1 MFPVYE
7 VLDCTKTACM
17 NRGYEYV
24 QNRQASLI
32 LDPISTY
39 RRCYKEPD
47 VEHMLRTE
55 QYMTRFCDLR
65 TMCPRKG
72 GVTEAMPPKGSIAG
86 PVAFHQD
93 TKQKDG
99 YNGLIRR

>member
-24 QNRQASLI
+24 QNRQASLV

-39 RRCYKEPD
+39 RRCYRESD

-65 TMCPRKG
+65 ACPKG
-72 GVTEAMPPKGSIAG
+72 SAASGVTEAMPPRGSIAG
-86 PVAFHQD
+86 PAGFHQD
-93 TKQKDG
+93 TKQRDG
-99 YNGLIRR
+99 YFVGR